1 MLFKL
6 SYSIPVEWLKECQE
20 QFKSGEEKTDAQTV
34 IVRLHEVGKNQRF
47 MLAEADDIMAV
58 GAFTNHW
65 NYLCNMEVVPVM
77 TDEQVGQILM
87 A

>member
-1 MLFKL
+1 
-6 SYSIPVEWLKECQE
+6 
-20 QFKSGEEKTDAQTV
+20 
-34 IVRLHEVGKNQRF
+34 

-58 GAFTNHW
+58 GAFTNQW
-65 NYLCNMEVVPVM
+65 SDLCNMEVVPVM

>member
-1 MLFKL
+1 
-6 SYSIPVEWLKECQE
+6 
-20 QFKSGEEKTDAQTV
+20 
-34 IVRLHEVGKNQRF
+34 

-58 GAFTNHW
+58 GAFPNQW
-65 NYLCNMEVVPVM
+65 SDLCNMEVVPVM

>member
-1 MLFKL
+1 M
-6 SYSIPVEWLKECQE
+6 
-20 QFKSGEEKTDAQTV
+20 
-34 IVRLHEVGKNQRF
+34 GKNQGF

-58 GAFTNHW
+58 RTFTNQW
-65 NYLCNMEVVPVM
+65 NDLCNMEVVPVM

>member
-1 MLFKL
+1 MLK
-6 SYSIPVEWLKECQE
+6 KCQE
-20 QFKSGEEKTDAQTV
+20 RFKSGEEKTDGLKV
-34 IVRLHEVGKNQRF
+34 IDRWHEVGKNQGF

-58 GAFTNHW
+58 RTFTNQW
-65 NYLCNMEVVPVM
+65 NDLCNMEVVPVM